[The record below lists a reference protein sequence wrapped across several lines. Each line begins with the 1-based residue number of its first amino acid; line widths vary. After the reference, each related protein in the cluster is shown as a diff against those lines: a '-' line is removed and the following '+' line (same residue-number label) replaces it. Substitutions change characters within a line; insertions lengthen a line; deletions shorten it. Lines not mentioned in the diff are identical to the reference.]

1 MTIWL
6 PELAHRPGPKYRAI
20 ADALAEDV
28 RSGRMRP
35 GTRLPTHRDLAWRL
49 GLTVG
54 TVTRAYAEAERRG
67 LIAGEVG
74 RGTYVRGAAPADVGI
89 SYSPADASSQPT
101 LIDLSL
107 NFPVI
112 PGHEAELAAAL
123 GRLAGRGDLAAL
135 LPYHPHA
142 GRPPDRAAGARWIG
156 RSGLAVEPDDVAVT
170 AGGQHGIVAC
180 LAAVAASGDTVL
192 VESLT
197 YPGVKAAAALLGLKL
212 VGVAIDEEGVVP
224 EALAAA
230 LRTTNAKAL
239 YCMPTL
245 HNPTA
250 IVMPERRRRAVAELA
265 SSHGIPVVE
274 DDCYGFLTPDAP
286 PPIAALGICEGLFLT
301 SLSKSIAAGQ
311 RIGYVAARPARLE
324 RVTQAIRATSW
335 MASPIAAAIASDWIG
350 DGTAERMVRERRT
363 EAAARQRMVE
373 AALPGGRAPGGAV
386 SYHAWLTLPDRW
398 RADEFVAEARR
409 RGVAVTPPTAF
420 AVTRQAAPD
429 AVRICYGAAAGR
441 DELARGLEILAGLIA
456 EHPAMAASIV

>member
-6 PELAHRPGPKYRAI
+6 PHLADRPGPKYRAI
-20 ADALAEDV
+20 ADALAEDI
-28 RSGRMRP
+28 RRGAMRP

-74 RGTYVRGAAPADVGI
+74 RGTYVRGAAPADVAI
-89 SYSPADASSQPT
+89 SYSAADVATQPA

-112 PGHEAELAAAL
+112 PGHEADLAAAL
-123 GRLAGRGDLAAL
+123 RHLAGRGDLAAL

-142 GRPPDRAAGARWIG
+142 GRAADRAAGAAWIG
-156 RSGLAVEPDDVAVT
+156 RSGLPVRLEEVAVT

-192 VESLT
+192 VENLT

-212 VGVAIDEEGVVP
+212 VGVAIDEQGLVP
-224 EALAAA
+224 DALAAA
-230 LRTTNAKAL
+230 LRATGAKAV

-250 IVMPERRRRAVAELA
+250 VVMPAARRQAVAEVA
-265 SSHGIPVVE
+265 ARHQVPIIE
-274 DDCYGFLTPDAP
+274 DDCYGFLVPDAP
-286 PPIAALGICEGLFLT
+286 PAIAALGIAEGLFLT

-311 RIGYVAARPARLE
+311 RIGYVTARPGRLE

-335 MASPIAAAIASDWIG
+335 MASPIAAAIATGWIG
-350 DGTAERMVRERRT
+350 DGTAERMVRERRA
-363 EAAARQRMVE
+363 EAAARQAMVE
-373 AALPGGRAPGGAV
+373 AALPGARAPGGAV
-386 SYHAWLTLPDRW
+386 SYHAWLRLPDGW

-420 AVTRQAAPD
+420 AVSRQAAPD

-441 DELARGLEILAGLIA
+441 EELARGLEILDGLLA
-456 EHPAMAASIV
+456 ENPALADSVV